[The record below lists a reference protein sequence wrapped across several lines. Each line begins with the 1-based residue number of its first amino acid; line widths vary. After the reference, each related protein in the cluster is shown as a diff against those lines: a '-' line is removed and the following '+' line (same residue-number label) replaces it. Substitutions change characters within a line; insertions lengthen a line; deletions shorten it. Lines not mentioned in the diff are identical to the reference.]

1 MTNVERAV
9 QTNLSI
15 LLSNAAGLRQGNPEA
30 IHDARI
36 ATRRLRALVPIA
48 MAALPDEQRDA
59 AAGML
64 RRIGRTL
71 GSARDLDV
79 ALQQLEGL
87 DLRVPSASRAIT
99 SLRLTLMERQASARR
114 QMVKRLE
121 ELPLDDLA
129 SVAGMRAS
137 PLRLPWRSGT
147 RAHAMDTAIESRTHE
162 LREDI
167 ERAGGVYFP
176 KRAHAVRIS
185 VKKLRYLLEFAMDGP
200 ARKRTLKALKRAQE
214 KLGTLHDRQTLADV
228 AEEERAGGAL
238 PDDVRGAARVDPRRH
253 PSAAR
258 GVRQHPRRV
267 AANRQRSPAQPD
279 TRTVV
284 PRVAGGR
291 RVCSASDDALAGEN
305 QAVRPIT
312 RGVRRLRSRS
322 RGRARGTATAWLTPD
337 YPSSSFLTRR
347 PAACAATVS

>member
-1 MTNVERAV
+1 MTSVERAV

-48 MAALPDEQRDA
+48 MAALPDEQRDT
-59 AAGML
+59 AAGTL

-121 ELPLDDLA
+121 ELPLDNLA

-137 PLRLPWRSGT
+137 PLRLPWRSGIVRT
-147 RAHAMDTAIESRTHE
+147 RWIPPSNPGRTSCGRTSSAPAESTFQSART
-162 LREDI
+162 
-167 ERAGGVYFP
+167 
-176 KRAHAVRIS
+176 
-185 VKKLRYLLEFAMDGP
+185 
-200 ARKRTLKALKRAQE
+200 Q
-214 KLGTLHDRQTLADV
+214 
-228 AEEERAGGAL
+228 
-238 PDDVRGAARVDPRRH
+238 
-253 PSAAR
+253 
-258 GVRQHPRRV
+258 
-267 AANRQRSPAQPD
+267 
-279 TRTVV
+279 
-284 PRVAGGR
+284 
-291 RVCSASDDALAGEN
+291 SAS
-305 QAVRPIT
+305 
-312 RGVRRLRSRS
+312 RSRS
-322 RGRARGTATAWLTPD
+322 CGTCWSSRWTVPLESAR
-337 YPSSSFLTRR
+337 
-347 PAACAATVS
+347 